1 MRKKVLPILVVIL
14 AISIFAFGFVAG
26 VTLEKGA
33 RPSIAEFRNI
43 INSELGKPNDLDF
56 GLFWDTWNLLE
67 AKYADTTRLDRKKMF
82 YGAISGLVSS
92 LEDPYT
98 TFLSPEDTERFEE
111 DISGK
116 FQGIGIEIGIRK
128 DILIVIAPIK
138 GTPADRAG
146 LRAGDKIL
154 LIDGTPTNDLTLD
167 EAVSR
172 IRGLKGT
179 KVSLQIF
186 RNSEEEARTIE
197 IIRDVIEIPSLSWE
211 IKEGNIAYI
220 QIFNFNY
227 HAEGDFQKAVAEIL
241 ASNTDRIILDLRNN
255 PGGLLESSIDIAG
268 YFLPVKS
275 LVVSEEARDGKR
287 EHRSNGTGNLIKFPV
302 VILINQG
309 SASASEI
316 LAGAL
321 HDNRGVLL
329 IGEKTFGKG
338 SVQALEELR
347 DGSTVK
353 LTISRWFTPS
363 GGSINELGLEP
374 DTKIELTEED
384 FEAERDPQLEKAIET
399 IKTL

>member
-1 MRKKVLPILVVIL
+1 MRKKILPILVVIL
-14 AISIFAFGFVAG
+14 AISIFVFGFVAG
-26 VTLEKGA
+26 VTLEKGE
-33 RPSIAEFRNI
+33 RPSITEFKNI

-67 AKYADTTRLDRKKMF
+67 KKYADTTRLDRKKML

-128 DILIVIAPIK
+128 DILTVIAPIK

-146 LRAGDKIL
+146 LRAGDTIL
-154 LIDGTPTNDLTLD
+154 LIDGTPTSDLTLD
-167 EAVSR
+167 EAVRR

-186 RNSEEEARTIE
+186 RNSEEKARTID

-211 IKEGNIAYI
+211 VKEGNIAYV
-220 QIFNFNY
+220 QIFNFNSRV
-227 HAEGDFQKAVAEIL
+227 EGDFQKAVAEIL
-241 ASNTDRIILDLRNN
+241 ASDTDRIILDLRNN
-255 PGGLLESSIDIAG
+255 PGGLLEASIDIAG
-268 YFLPVKS
+268 YFLPAKS
-275 LVVSEEARDGKR
+275 LIVSEEARDEKR
-287 EHRSNGTGNLIKFPV
+287 EHRSDGTGNLIKFPTI
-302 VILINQG
+302 ILINQG

-321 HDNRGVLL
+321 HDNRGIPLV
-329 IGEKTFGKG
+329 GEKTFGKG

-363 GGSINELGLEP
+363 GRSINDLGLEP

-384 FEAERDPQLEKAIET
+384 FEAERDPQLEKALEVIR
-399 IKTL
+399 TL